1 MVDPYQDKLEP
12 AHEYMTKNPSQP
24 VINAMAF
31 NPSVSQLNWKE
42 AKRQEDE
49 EKGYGLVED

>member
-1 MVDPYQDKLEP
+1 MVDPYQDRIEP
-12 AHEYMTKNPSQP
+12 AREYITKNPSQP

-42 AKRQEDE
+42 AVRQQDED
-49 EKGYGLVED
+49 KAYGLVED